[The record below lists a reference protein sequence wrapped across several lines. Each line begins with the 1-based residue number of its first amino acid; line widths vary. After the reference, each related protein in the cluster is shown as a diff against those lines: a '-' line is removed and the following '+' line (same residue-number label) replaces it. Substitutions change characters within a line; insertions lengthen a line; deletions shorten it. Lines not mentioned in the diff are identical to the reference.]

1 MALPPSGRQ
10 EMLAANLARARS
22 NQSRVS
28 PSKVETKSPQET
40 AKKQDTKTNT
50 DDGPTVFRY
59 PLKALDEH
67 TDMLLIRIFSYKGDP
82 SQAFGLDK
90 LATVTTVDGKTS
102 AKINPLPT
110 TTEKFNSAE
119 SKKFRKDS
127 RYIWLPIPQQVSD
140 SLSVGYAEDTLNP
153 LQAAGL
159 AITKSAMDVGLDG
172 EKGKAL
178 IKGLKDTAI
187 AALDTGT
194 NGRTLDLM
202 KTALSASAINQFG
215 ANVNPMSLVTRASG
229 QILQSNLEL
238 LFNNVTLRSF
248 PFTFDFTPR
257 DDREG
262 QEVKAII
269 RTMKRA
275 MVAKRGDGVFINSPD
290 LFQFEYV
297 SGGEREHPFLHR
309 FKVGVLTD
317 LSVNYTASGT
327 YATYYDR
334 TPVHIRVS
342 CTLKEINPVYAE
354 DYDDIG
360 IGPNYGVGY

>member
-1 MALPPSGRQ
+1 MAIRPSGRE
-10 EMLAANLARARS
+10 EMIAANRARARG
-22 NQSRVS
+22 NQNRVS
-28 PSKVETKSPQET
+28 PSKVANKTPEQ
-40 AKKQDTKTNT
+40 AADAQNTKTNT
-50 DDGPTVFRY
+50 NDGPTAFRY

-82 SQAFGLDK
+82 NDAFGIEDFLK
-90 LATVTTVDGKTS
+90 DG
-102 AKINPLPT
+102 KINPIPT
-110 TTEKFNSAE
+110 TTSKFNDREGKYGS
-119 SKKFRKDS
+119 SKFMKDA
-127 RYIWLPIPQQVSD
+127 RYIWLPIPQQVTD

-159 AITKSAMDVGLDG
+159 SLTKSAMDLPN
-172 EKGKAL
+172 
-178 IKGLKDTAI
+178 KDARD
-187 AALDTGT
+187 AALKTIQTDAMDAITNAA

-202 KTALSASAINQFG
+202 KTALSATAINQFG
-215 ANVNPMSLVTRASG
+215 ANVNPTSLVTRASG

-238 LFNNVTLRSF
+238 LFSNVTLRSF

-257 DDREG
+257 DDREA

-275 MVAKRGDGVFINSPD
+275 MVPKRGDGVFINSPD

-297 SGGEREHPFLHR
+297 TGGEREHPFLNK

-334 TPVHIRVS
+334 TPVHIRLS

>member
-1 MALPPSGRQ
+1 MSRE
-10 EMLAANLARARS
+10 EMVAANISRARS
-22 NQSRVS
+22 NQNRVS
-28 PSKVETKSPQET
+28 PSKVQAKSPKDA
-40 AKKQDTKTNT
+40 AKGQDTKTDT
-50 DDGPTVFRY
+50 SDGPTVFRY
-59 PLKALDEH
+59 PVKALDEH
-67 TDMLLIRIFSYKGDP
+67 TDMLLIRIFSYVGDP
-82 SQAFGLDK
+82 NDAFGIKDFIGGEP
-90 LATVTTVDGKTS
+90 GKERIQPIKT
-102 AKINPLPT
+102 L
-110 TTEKFNSAE
+110 TEKFNNPK

-127 RYIWLPIPQQVSD
+127 RYIWLPIPQQVTD

-159 AITKSAMDVGLDG
+159 AITGGAIQGKFDDIKSQV
-172 EKGKAL
+172 EKATSM
-178 IKGLKDTAI
+178 IKNSAGSE
-187 AALDTGT
+187 TGAK
-194 NGRTLDLM
+194 TLDLIGNV
-202 KTALSASAINQFG
+202 LSGTAINQLG
-215 ANVNPMSLVTRASG
+215 ANVNPTSLITRSSG

-238 LFNNVTLRSF
+238 LFSNVTLRSF

-257 DDREG
+257 DDREA

-275 MVAKRGDGVFINSPD
+275 MVAKRGNGVFINSPD

-297 SGGEREHPFLHR
+297 SGGKEREHPFLNR

-327 YATYYDR
+327 YATYYDG
-334 TPVHIRVS
+334 TPVHIRLS